1 MITSTRIII
10 LIVFTAASLAG
21 SWFFADI
28 SIEQQAAAAQ
38 GLLSAGVALF
48 AILGVWIAVLD
59 PSRMLDK
66 PPDHEPGQREQL
78 AQDLLSPWIAATIV
92 FALAFVLNFA
102 VNAFAPGMDSRCA
115 RGVFGFFITFMFFL
129 VLYVLAGT
137 MLPVVRM
144 RYRLREK
151 GLREKYRNKQKDK
164 PQS

>member
-59 PSRMLDK
+59 PSKMLDK
-66 PPDHEPGQREQL
+66 PPEQEPSQREQL
-78 AQDLLSPWIAATIV
+78 ARDLLSPWIAATIV
-92 FALAFVLNFA
+92 FALAFVLNFT
-102 VNAFAPGMDSRCA
+102 VNAFAPGMDSRCV
-115 RGVFGFFITFMFFL
+115 RGVSGFFITFMFFL
-129 VLYVLAGT
+129 ILYVLAGT
-137 MLPVVRM
+137 MLPVVRL

-151 GLREKYRNKQKDK
+151 DKRHLYR
-164 PQS
+164 SR